1 MRILLFIAAIF
12 VFCTS
17 ARAEYNLKI
26 IRVIDG
32 DTILISAPFLPK
44 ELKQTLSIR
53 INGIDTPEKGKKAK
67 CPYEENLSQQAT
79 AYVQEEIKNGKM
91 IRVKLIKWDKY
102 GGRVIGDVMI
112 NGISLAEK
120 LIAANYAVKYNG
132 KGKKKDWCE

>member
-1 MRILLFIAAIF
+1 M
-12 VFCTS
+12 
-17 ARAEYNLKI
+17 KI